1 MSTKN
6 YSVEGMTCEHC
17 VASVQEEVAE
27 VAGTQGVEVELESGR
42 LVVTGAQTDA
52 CIRSTLHGGFTRGY
66 DVTLVTDAHTTE
78 DLSEWGAPPP
88 EQVVAHTN
96 LYWSFQR
103 APGRIAQAVPSDEV
117 DLVGAAG

>member
-42 LVVTGAQTDA
+42 LVVTGE
-52 CIRSTLHGGFTRGY
+52 GF
-66 DVTLVTDAHTTE
+66 
-78 DLSEWGAPPP
+78 
-88 EQVVAHTN
+88 
-96 LYWSFQR
+96 
-103 APGRIAQAVPSDEV
+103 SDEAI
-117 DLVGAAG
+117 AAAVERAGYKVQQGH